1 MRKLIA
7 LGASS
12 LVALSLIGGASS
24 AAPKQ
29 QKVDGSIKVMAPYA
43 GSTFATCYS
52 GLHRRIMILSSENQ
66 QINGVVGYSF
76 DLDPATEK
84 KPFTLEVTGGG
95 DDVDLDITFYTEF
108 GTPEQATDP
117 GYAPTN
123 YTYESREPGGEAGTV
138 PAGMKKAIVCMH
150 TGMNATFTYTA
161 GKGVKL
167 PK

>member
-1 MRKLIA
+1 M
-7 LGASS
+7 
-12 LVALSLIGGASS
+12 ALSLLGGASS

-29 QKVDGSIKVMAPYA
+29 QKVDGSIRMMAPYA

-76 DLDPATEK
+76 DLEPATNK
-84 KPFTLEVTGGG
+84 KPFVLEVTGGQG
-95 DDVDLDITFYTEF
+95 DVDLDITFYTEF

-117 GYAPTN
+117 AYAPAN
-123 YTYESREPGGEAGTV
+123 YSYETRGAGGESGMV
-138 PAGMKKAIVCMH
+138 PDGMKKAIVCMH